1 MGAYM
6 SFYLFVLFVLLTP
19 GVLLTLPRGGSRMTV
34 AVVHGVVLAT
44 ILYFSYKPMKRAF
57 RGVEGFQANIEVGK
71 PCELSDQC
79 SSGYCKYKVCVATP

>member
-19 GVLLTLPRGGSRMTV
+19 GVLLTLPRGGSRITV

-44 ILYFSYKPMKRAF
+44 ILYFSYKPMKRALKF
-57 RGVEGFQANIEVGK
+57 S
-71 PCELSDQC
+71 P
-79 SSGYCKYKVCVATP
+79 VCIWMGGRVFVWI